1 MDEQLKRELDLL
13 LDLTAHP
20 GWKVLMDE
28 TEQKLNGFRA
38 SAPFN
43 MKNLEELYFARGV
56 TATLMELM
64 ATRDKVLA
72 ALNQG
77 EE

>member
-28 TEQKLNGFRA
+28 TEQRLEGFRA
-38 SAPFN
+38 SSPFN